1 MKILGFL
8 LILLGCGVA
17 GYGAWQSIT
26 WGWDANTLEEL
37 GVGVVTAVTGLFLR
51 GMSW

>member
-1 MKILGFL
+1 MKTLGIL
-8 LILLGCGVA
+8 LILMGCALA

-26 WGWDANTLEEL
+26 WGWDTTMLEEL
-37 GVGVVTAVTGLFLR
+37 GIGVVTAVTGLFLR